1 MKKIF
6 VYIGSRAGKESSTF
20 KYIYEVLNKT
30 IESVG
35 KDKVNIDLY
44 MPSNCKINSCMS
56 CNKCFFYG
64 RCPQDKND
72 DMEIIKSKMIKA
84 DFIILASPVYLHNV
98 SGDMKIFID
107 RIAYW
112 SHLLRL
118 AGKVGIAVVTS
129 TGNGLDLTANY
140 IHKVMTY
147 MGIKVVG
154 KFGVIPYDNNKDI
167 INSIES
173 CSNIIKDYING
184 KNVESDNI
192 LEKLFTANKISI
204 EAQSE
209 LNTAEYR
216 YWNES
221 GLIKC
226 NSFEEVLDTLI

>member
-6 VYIGSRAGKESSTF
+6 VYIGSKAGNNSSTF
-20 KYIYEVLNKT
+20 QYISEVLNKT
-30 IESVG
+30 SELVG
-35 KDKVNIDLY
+35 KDNISIDFY
-44 MPSNCKINSCMS
+44 MASSCKINSCMS
-56 CNKCFFYG
+56 CNRCFFYG
-64 RCPQDKND
+64 ECPQDKND
-72 DMEIIKSKMIKA
+72 DMKIIKSKMLNA
-84 DFIILASPVYLHNV
+84 DFIIFASPVYLHNV

-118 AGKVGIAVVTS
+118 SGKVGIVVVTS
-129 TGNGLDLTANY
+129 TGNGLDLTAKY

-154 KFGVIPYDNNKDI
+154 EFGVIPCNMNKE
-167 INSIES
+167 INSSIEK

-184 KNVESDNI
+184 KIIESDNA
-192 LEKLFTANKISI
+192 LEIVFKANKISI
-204 EAQSE
+204 ESQSN
-209 LNTAEYR
+209 LNTSEYR

-226 NSFEEVLDTLI
+226 NSFEEVLNILS